1 MNMDVVVREILEP
14 QDFHGDDRRAIYKA
28 MLDMEETDYK
38 TEFNLMW
45 RQWIDCKE
53 ERNEALGT
61 LELLRGAIKELL
73 EFNEPVMPNCICAR
87 CQARQWVERLLD

>member
-45 RQWIDCKE
+45 RQWVDCKE
-53 ERNEALGT
+53 ERNEVQGT
-61 LELLRGAIKELL
+61 LELLKGAVKELL

-87 CQARQWVERLLD
+87 CQAREIVERILD